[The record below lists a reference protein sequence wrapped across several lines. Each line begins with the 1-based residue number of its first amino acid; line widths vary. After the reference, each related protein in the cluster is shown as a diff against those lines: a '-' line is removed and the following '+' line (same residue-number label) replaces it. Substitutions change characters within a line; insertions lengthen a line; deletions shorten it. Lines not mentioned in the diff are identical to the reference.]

1 MYMCRFALGF
11 YYGTYIRETTESMK
25 AILTCPHP
33 YMLLCV
39 CEGFTRESKKRD
51 YNKERTR
58 IKNVQ
63 SQHCLSVHIVK
74 KPNNSP
80 LNCDKAM
87 VLTGHEVF
95 VHYLGAIMLRVNVSG
110 HGEPGLQNFL
120 SIVHGGVKELF
131 KVLILWLVLVSL
143 FPPLSNRL

>member
-1 MYMCRFALGF
+1 MCRFALGF

-51 YNKERTR
+51 YNKEKKIT
-58 IKNVQ
+58 IIA
-63 SQHCLSVHIVK
+63 LSLCPYCK
-74 KPNNSP
+74 ETEYF
-80 LNCDKAM
+80 LNCNKAM

-110 HGEPGLQNFL
+110 HGEPGL
-120 SIVHGGVKELF
+120 
-131 KVLILWLVLVSL
+131 
-143 FPPLSNRL
+143 

>member
-51 YNKERTR
+51 YNKEIFFYNHST
-58 IKNVQ
+58 
-63 SQHCLSVHIVK
+63 LSVHIVK
-74 KPNNSP
+74 NLKYFTMK
-80 LNCDKAM
+80 L
-87 VLTGHEVF
+87 
-95 VHYLGAIMLRVNVSG
+95 
-110 HGEPGLQNFL
+110 
-120 SIVHGGVKELF
+120 
-131 KVLILWLVLVSL
+131 
-143 FPPLSNRL
+143 